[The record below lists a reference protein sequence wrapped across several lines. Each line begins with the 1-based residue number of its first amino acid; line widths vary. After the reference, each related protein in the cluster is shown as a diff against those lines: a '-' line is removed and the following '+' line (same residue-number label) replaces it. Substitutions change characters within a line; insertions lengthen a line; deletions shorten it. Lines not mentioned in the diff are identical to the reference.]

1 MSQLFFQEAGRSGLW
16 RDEAP
21 KKRQRKKQQKQQQQ
35 EQQQEQQQQQQ
46 QSNEATEV
54 GDDGGGLAPISHT
67 RTPEH
72 LPKDTPP
79 LPVGERRI
87 KATPATCELHLPP
100 VRDTVKVELKTKAD
114 ACSPTTLACA
124 NLGAVAAEVKNVAG
138 QVGVDETGRV
148 NVGSAKKGVG
158 NAGAADYCA
167 DYNSHLP
174 DSFRERRQSSC
185 SSASAAISPGVSY
198 PLSLSLPS
206 PSHSYSGSESTAV
219 STCAPTS
226 ITCASVSTSVPSS
239 PAHALHA
246 ADEGY
251 QISAGAPGTGEAG
264 AEASVEPCGGSG
276 GDESTPSL
284 WSCGQGISLLAAAAV
299 GRALEESQREHDCQE
314 KKRRNRDDD
323 YAGGADDGSGSGD
336 QAAAIVAD
344 MQKKENNDRRPPT
357 KKRKTV
363 WGKRGRKPAAA
374 VAAQFAH
381 ISTSTN
387 PNNVLANASDGGDA
401 RGATLSPAS
410 KDPRVHRWRPKH
422 LHFTVQKPTPPPG
435 PNVSEH
441 ANALPGFASSFVRPI
456 LPWSPG
462 FLKPAA
468 GHRGQTGSGGSGGG
482 GSWDHGEGYG
492 IGYWTKVGTGEGD
505 GRWMSPGIGVSFRDY
520 HDEKSILGD
529 GGGGGGWVGAEAARL
544 PNATALAEAEAVG
557 ADPAPRE
564 DDYNNDNLGATG
576 AGARTVDWTSGPFSL
591 RCLPS
596 EALEALQEA
605 GAAGGMDEGLL
616 EAAAV
621 AMGETPSEKP
631 CDDFVVTKVKVK
643 DGKGRRT
650 KTQVQIKKKKKR
662 KKRTLKP
669 KRETHVLVSESEG
682 EEPGGTSAAW
692 RDVEEA
698 AKEEAKALLLARNR

>member
-1 MSQLFFQEAGRSGLW
+1 MATPRQAAAAAAAALRDSSVHDKATKRKAPSSSSDEQEMESGENWKDKKTPVDWGDVEAKAKKEALWLMEWRKQQQEAVRSGLW

-114 ACSPTTLACA
+114 ACSPTTLASA

-206 PSHSYSGSESTAV
+206 PSHSYSGSESTAM

-284 WSCGQGISLLAAAAV
+284 WSC
-299 GRALEESQREHDCQE
+299 
-314 KKRRNRDDD
+314 
-323 YAGGADDGSGSGD
+323 
-336 QAAAIVAD
+336 
-344 MQKKENNDRRPPT
+344 
-357 KKRKTV
+357 
-363 WGKRGRKPAAA
+363 
-374 VAAQFAH
+374 
-381 ISTSTN
+381 
-387 PNNVLANASDGGDA
+387 
-401 RGATLSPAS
+401 
-410 KDPRVHRWRPKH
+410 
-422 LHFTVQKPTPPPG
+422 
-435 PNVSEH
+435 
-441 ANALPGFASSFVRPI
+441 
-456 LPWSPG
+456 
-462 FLKPAA
+462 
-468 GHRGQTGSGGSGGG
+468 
-482 GSWDHGEGYG
+482 
-492 IGYWTKVGTGEGD
+492 
-505 GRWMSPGIGVSFRDY
+505 
-520 HDEKSILGD
+520 
-529 GGGGGGWVGAEAARL
+529 
-544 PNATALAEAEAVG
+544 
-557 ADPAPRE
+557 
-564 DDYNNDNLGATG
+564 
-576 AGARTVDWTSGPFSL
+576 
-591 RCLPS
+591 
-596 EALEALQEA
+596 
-605 GAAGGMDEGLL
+605 
-616 EAAAV
+616 
-621 AMGETPSEKP
+621 
-631 CDDFVVTKVKVK
+631 
-643 DGKGRRT
+643 
-650 KTQVQIKKKKKR
+650 
-662 KKRTLKP
+662 
-669 KRETHVLVSESEG
+669 
-682 EEPGGTSAAW
+682 
-692 RDVEEA
+692 
-698 AKEEAKALLLARNR
+698 